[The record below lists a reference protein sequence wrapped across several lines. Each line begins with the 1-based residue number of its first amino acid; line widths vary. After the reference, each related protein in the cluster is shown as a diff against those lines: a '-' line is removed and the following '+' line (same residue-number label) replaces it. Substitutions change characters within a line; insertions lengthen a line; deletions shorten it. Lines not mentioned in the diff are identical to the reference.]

1 MGLRDRQRLGYE
13 KGKAMEQLVRAWT
26 KYKGNNEDDPEAEEE
41 LNIALDALA
50 VANTASAF
58 EFCSGP
64 LKW

>member
-1 MGLRDRQRLGYE
+1 
-13 KGKAMEQLVRAWT
+13 MEQLVRAGT